1 MTSIITTTTDIKIR
15 RKRKRRRVDGF
26 TTYHVPMISFSL
38 LGLVVVPVFTMFTIL
53 LMRLL
58 LILLFLF
65 LLVFMS
71 VVVVMMLIIKT
82 TLLLQQRR
90 GRTCLPV
97 FRARAAQL
105 DDQLGNQDWRL
116 LRIILRTAALP
127 MFVFVLLVFLFVLSH
142 HQTTP
147 LQLLRSVIK

>member
-1 MTSIITTTTDIKIR
+1 M
-15 RKRKRRRVDGF
+15 V
-26 TTYHVPMISFSL
+26 SFSL

-53 LMRLL
+53 IMRLL

-65 LLVFMS
+65 MS
-71 VVVVMMLIIKT
+71 VVMVMMLVIKT

-147 LQLLRSVIK
+147 LL